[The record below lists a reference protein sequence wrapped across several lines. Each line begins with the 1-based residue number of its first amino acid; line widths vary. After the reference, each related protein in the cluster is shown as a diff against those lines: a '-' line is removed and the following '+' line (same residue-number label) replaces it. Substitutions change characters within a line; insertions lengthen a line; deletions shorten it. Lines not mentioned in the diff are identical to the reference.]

1 MTSWFNTKFSWVI
14 CHKIYTNKERE
25 LKIRSWDSRRKGK
38 LGHSANASQLW
49 YLYMRKGCV
58 REKMSGAS
66 ASARKNNPSQEAWV
80 NWSRFK
86 HTIALTIPSVDFEMH
101 NHRLTIHDKE
111 RNVHTCCLLSPNL
124 STIAGTT
131 GNGKKYKSTISKKI
145 LNPIANRETRLCG
158 QWMRLKEFVST
169 TRSQLNIT
177 ILPLGPWSLH
187 FTSQLFLLHII
198 QICSRH
204 FTTANKVLRCDQ

>member
-1 MTSWFNTKFSWVI
+1 MILTEELVTNHSQGLKCSRMTSWFNTKFSWVI

-66 ASARKNNPSQEAWV
+66 ARKNKPSQEAWV

-101 NHRLTIHDKE
+101 NQRLTIHNKE

-131 GNGKKYKSTISKKI
+131 EMGKKYKSSISKKI
-145 LNPIANRETRLCG
+145 
-158 QWMRLKEFVST
+158 
-169 TRSQLNIT
+169 
-177 ILPLGPWSLH
+177 
-187 FTSQLFLLHII
+187 
-198 QICSRH
+198 
-204 FTTANKVLRCDQ
+204 

>member
-1 MTSWFNTKFSWVI
+1 MTSWFNTKFSWVLCNKMYI
-14 CHKIYTNKERE
+14 NKEGE

-49 YLYMRKGCV
+49 CCNLYMRKGCV

-66 ASARKNNPSQEAWV
+66 ARKNNPSQVAWV

-101 NHRLTIHDKE
+101 NQRLTIHNKE

-131 GNGKKYKSTISKKI
+131 EMGKKYKSTISKKI
-145 LNPIANRETRLCG
+145 
-158 QWMRLKEFVST
+158 
-169 TRSQLNIT
+169 
-177 ILPLGPWSLH
+177 
-187 FTSQLFLLHII
+187 
-198 QICSRH
+198 
-204 FTTANKVLRCDQ
+204 